1 MDGTARKPVEAKSAQ
16 PDKYWRLMVESASD
30 GIFTVGRDGRFD
42 YVNPSLVRM
51 LGTDEA
57 QLLTRHF
64 SDFLLPED
72 RERITKRFESRMQG
86 NAEPS
91 VYELNVRTA
100 RGTTFWAEI
109 SLTLLRGA
117 GHFTGVLGFL
127 RDISQ
132 RKEVENSFA
141 DLRARLE
148 QRVAERTHEM
158 RLANRVL
165 EEQIEHARAV
175 TQQLQASEAKWRSLV
190 EHAPQYVILLDNQR
204 RLLFLNRT
212 APGYDMEN
220 VVGSDVLRFIPE
232 RNRPFASRI
241 LERVFAEGVSECF
254 EIDAHGLNGQAAW
267 YSVSIAPILS
277 RSGEPATTAVM
288 IAADITE
295 RKATEEALQKR
306 QLELAHISRLNTMG
320 ALTAEL
326 AHELNQPLQAISA
339 YASGCL
345 RSMNGDEA
353 QAARVE
359 TALHNISLQSSRAS
373 LIIRKIMDFL
383 RKGDLPRQTADV
395 NRLIRDV
402 VGFVELDARQHEVR
416 IECDLSAGLPEIP
429 VNRVQIE
436 QVLFNLLF
444 NAIDAV
450 RSVDVGKRCI
460 RVVSRPGGV
469 EDVEI
474 SVHDDGPG
482 FSPAKADELFQP
494 FFTTKAKGMGMGL
507 SISRMIIDEHGGRI
521 WATSKPGGG
530 TTLTFVLPASST
542 KSGG

>member
-1 MDGTARKPVEAKSAQ
+1 MDVTTRKLVEAKPAH
-16 PDKYWRLMVESASD
+16 PDKYWRLIVESASD

-51 LGTDEA
+51 LETEEA

-64 SDFLLPED
+64 NEFLAPED
-72 RERITKRFESRMQG
+72 RERVTKRFESRMQG

-91 VYELNVRTA
+91 VYELNVQTT

-109 SLTLLRGA
+109 SLTPLQGA
-117 GHFTGVLGFL
+117 EQFTGVLGFL

-132 RKEVENSFA
+132 RKDVENSFA

-175 TQQLQASEAKWRSLV
+175 THQLQASEAKWRSLV
-190 EHAPQYVILLDNQR
+190 EHAPQFVILLDYQR

-220 VVGSDVLRFIPE
+220 VVGADVLRFIPE

-241 LERVFAEGVSECF
+241 LDRVFAEGVSECF
-254 EIDAHGLNGQAAW
+254 EIDAYGLNGQLAW
-267 YSVSIAPILS
+267 YSISIAPILS

-345 RSMNGDEA
+345 RSMNGEEA

-383 RKGDLPRQTADV
+383 RKGDSPRQTADV

-429 VNRVQIE
+429 LNRVQIE

-444 NAIDAV
+444 NAIEAV
-450 RSVDVGKRCI
+450 RSVDVDKRSI

-474 SVHDDGPG
+474 SVHDEGPG
-482 FSPAKADELFQP
+482 FSPANADELFQP

-521 WATSKPGGG
+521 WATSKPGSG
-530 TTLTFVLPASST
+530 TTLTFVLPGWSQKA
-542 KSGG
+542 GG